1 MNINNGNQNND
12 YGQKNYNNNN
22 QNDLTNQKLNNKN
35 LHGVVNNSYIYKNSN
50 PNNYNYNNLNPKTYD
65 VNNNLINLY
74 DKAGYTNYKVN
85 QFKVSQNNNKVNTS
99 SIKGQ
104 NVQNNCGQVNQI
116 NCGNNNITNSL
127 YNNQNINNNQFQNN
141 NENINGQVNPSFN
154 NQNNNYNQAQNN
166 NNNNNNKNNIINMD
180 IDLNNLGITPG
191 EDKTQLENYYRE
203 RFKEKNQKEI
213 NNINNNLLSNQQSN
227 SDNNESSQ
235 TIPSSIELNDSN
247 KYGMTPGEDKLQLEQ
262 EKSINNPF
270 NNQQPNYKNNESN
283 QIAFS
288 FDLYKKPSL
297 VALENVGN
305 ISYMNA
311 VVRILSNVKSIVI
324 YYLKQLNNIKNMVGK
339 IPLSYS
345 FSRIIFHLY
354 PYPQNSLEN
363 SYSLQ
368 SFHKVVIYLN
378 PIYKGHSTKNAVDFS
393 FFLLDLLHK
402 EDLSFRNINNKEK
415 NEIQS
420 NTNFDDY
427 IVYLKNNED
436 SIIFS
441 SFGYIYEKEKICIN
455 CRETNITYQNYFT
468 YDLDIQRNLE
478 KLIVSSKKEVYIYDF
493 LKNCMDKENLYNVYC
508 EKCKQKSNFES
519 KSFIRSSPNYFIFL
533 LRLDEISNIKKLVEH
548 QIKIKIDEQ
557 IDISEFIKGNQ
568 PNVQYNLRGFV
579 VVNYKSNIEKEY
591 KAFCCSPIDQKW
603 YMYENDGKSIIKI
616 EKNDYL
622 NSNNLFPVILLYKIN
637 N

>member
-1 MNINNGNQNND
+1 M
-12 YGQKNYNNNN
+12 
-22 QNDLTNQKLNNKN
+22 
-35 LHGVVNNSYIYKNSN
+35 
-50 PNNYNYNNLNPKTYD
+50 
-65 VNNNLINLY
+65 
-74 DKAGYTNYKVN
+74 
-85 QFKVSQNNNKVNTS
+85 
-99 SIKGQ
+99 
-104 NVQNNCGQVNQI
+104 
-116 NCGNNNITNSL
+116 
-127 YNNQNINNNQFQNN
+127 
-141 NENINGQVNPSFN
+141 
-154 NQNNNYNQAQNN
+154 
-166 NNNNNNKNNIINMD
+166 
-180 IDLNNLGITPG
+180 
-191 EDKTQLENYYRE
+191 
-203 RFKEKNQKEI
+203 
-213 NNINNNLLSNQQSN
+213 
-227 SDNNESSQ
+227 
-235 TIPSSIELNDSN
+235 
-247 KYGMTPGEDKLQLEQ
+247 
-262 EKSINNPF
+262 
-270 NNQQPNYKNNESN
+270 
-283 QIAFS
+283 
-288 FDLYKKPSL
+288 
-297 VALENVGN
+297 
-305 ISYMNA
+305 
-311 VVRILSNVKSIVI
+311 
-324 YYLKQLNNIKNMVGK
+324 
-339 IPLSYS
+339 
-345 FSRIIFHLY
+345 
-354 PYPQNSLEN
+354 YPQNSLEN

-378 PIYKGHSTKNAVDFS
+378 PIYKGHSTKNAVNFLI
-393 FFLLDLLHK
+393 FLLDYLHK

-441 SFGYIYEKEKICIN
+441 SFGYINEKEKICIN

-468 YDLDIQRNLE
+468 YDLDIQRN
-478 KLIVSSKKEVYIYDF
+478 
-493 LKNCMDKENLYNVYC
+493 DKENLYNVYC